1 MNAKKNTIMNPS
13 DFYSKKKYKIK
24 LSKYKTEDAS
34 LNQKLNDLQ
43 VHLDNGFILYST
55 RIMERFLLGHT
66 DIKNFAD
73 QFILLED
80 ALLLILMVS
89 IAQNAFRLMY

>member
-34 LNQKLNDLQ
+34 LNQKLDDLQ
-43 VHLDNGFILYST
+43 VHLDNV
-55 RIMERFLLGHT
+55 
-66 DIKNFAD
+66 
-73 QFILLED
+73 
-80 ALLLILMVS
+80 MVS

>member
-1 MNAKKNTIMNPS
+1 MNPS

-34 LNQKLNDLQ
+34 LNQKLDDLQ

>member
-34 LNQKLNDLQ
+34 LNQKLD
-43 VHLDNGFILYST
+43 D
-55 RIMERFLLGHT
+55 
-66 DIKNFAD
+66 
-73 QFILLED
+73 
-80 ALLLILMVS
+80 LLILMVS